1 MIKKLTF
8 TILIAVTASIGFAQQ
23 NKIPFEKYGV
33 AEGLPEEFVNT
44 PLQDDK
50 GFIWFGTQN
59 GLVKYDGYHFKV
71 YQQASVKKD
80 STGFQIKSSGGG
92 LLKAKNGKIWIGE
105 TGGQG
110 IVSSFD
116 PLTEKFKN
124 YYPSGNTPKGA
135 DESASQLLFEDE
147 AGNIWFKYR
156 PGLAQPFFICRLN
169 PATGVIK
176 RYPVVDRVD
185 RNIYLRSFGTVESSG
200 TIWHQDNKNNFYRLN
215 RQKDSFEIIIPAGKD
230 FLQSGIADTL
240 RQLSKGSAG
249 RLLLTGSHG
258 LYIFDSKNQKM
269 VKSYVHQPGSPN
281 GIADSIFYAIEDLN
295 GQIWVTHRQGK
306 ISLIDPSSGNIQ
318 TFTYGSG
325 PLPFQKG
332 IQAIQFFFVVAQN
345 KDDILFQAWL
355 GIGKPT
361 FFLYYN
367 FAKKTFSIYD
377 YNFNLRN
384 NPLPS
389 TPYPYFSLQDRT
401 GLLWL
406 GTRPGLYK
414 QAPKKQQMDLF
425 RYRADEP
432 NGLPSDSI
440 QFLFEDS
447 KKRLWIGTRNG
458 LAIYQPGPANFRVFR
473 NDPANSVS
481 ISDSRIEM
489 VQEDADGNI
498 WVATRNGLNQ
508 WQESTGSFKRF
519 FYTPK
524 EVNGIRFLY
533 SDKQQRLWLSIQ
545 DKGVFVLDKN
555 TGRILKSFLPDDKNP
570 ASLTSKQIGVF
581 YQDSRGAI
589 WLGDFAD
596 NQFGLYRFNEKEDG
610 FKHYLPIPGDSSSIS
625 SNEIIFLTEDGKKRL
640 WIGTDGGLNVY
651 DYARDRF
658 IRYYNNRGAYNS
670 MPGYVIDKKGEPWFG
685 TYSGIGLI
693 SVDVERK
700 LFTAYG
706 ESKGLLQNDLSGGS
720 TTAEITKDEFGRFWL
735 PTQRGLS
742 VFDPE
747 TKSFVSYFEKDG
759 FQPYERRYASIK
771 TSNGD
776 IWIGSSNGLNHIVPA
791 NLLKKDTTLPSIV
804 ITQVTINDSLYSKPD
819 GTIFKQ
825 SVAYTND
832 IELKYWQKDIS
843 FDFVALHYLRSED
856 NLYSWKL
863 ENYDKN
869 WSAPSKERKASY
881 TNLSP
886 GKYIFRVKASNADGV
901 WNEEGISITIR
912 ILPPW
917 WLTWWAYTIYALLFL
932 AALRIFSKWRERRLR
947 HEKEVLELKVNHR
960 TQQLQES
967 IESLKST
974 QSQLIQSEKMASLG
988 ELTAGIA
995 HEIQNPLNFV
1005 NNFSEVNKELLTEM
1019 NEEIDKGNFDEV
1031 KALAKD
1037 VTDNEEKIIFHGKR
1051 ADAIVKGMLQ
1061 HSRSSSG
1068 VKEPTDINA
1077 LADEYLRLAYH
1088 GLRAKDKS
1096 FNATMKTDFDENIGN
1111 INIIPQDIGRVI
1123 LNLITNAFY
1132 VVDEKK
1138 TLRQSQG
1145 DGYEPTVSVTT
1156 TRKKDKVEIKVAD
1169 NGNGIPQKV
1178 LEKIFQPFFTTK
1190 PTGQGTGL
1198 GLSLSYDIIKA
1209 HGGELKVET
1218 KEKEGSIFIIQLPI
1232 S

>member
-1 MIKKLTF
+1 MIKKLTC
-8 TILIAVTASIGFAQQ
+8 TLLLAVAASICFAQQ

-33 AEGLPEEFVNT
+33 AEGLPEEIAIT

-59 GLVKYDGYHFKV
+59 GLVKYDGYKFKV
-71 YQQASVKKD
+71 YRQASDKMD
-80 STGFQIKSSGGG
+80 TTNLQLRNLGGG
-92 LLKAKNGKIWIGE
+92 LLKAKDGKIWIGE

-124 YYPSGNTPKGA
+124 YYPAGNTTQSA
-135 DESASQLLFEDE
+135 DETRSILLFEDE
-147 AGNIWFKYR
+147 AGNIWFKN
-156 PGLAQPFFICRLN
+156 GSSLTGKLFMCRLN
-169 PATGVIK
+169 PATGAIK
-176 RYPVVDRVD
+176 KYPVDDINSGNRF
-185 RNIYLRSFGTVESSG
+185 LKSFGTIESSG
-200 TIWHQDNKNNFYRLN
+200 TIWLLDNKKNLYRLN

-230 FLQSGIADTL
+230 FLQSGIVDTL

-258 LYIFDSKNQKM
+258 LYILDSKIGKT
-269 VKSYVHQPGSPN
+269 VKSYVHQPAVTS

-295 GQIWVTHRQGK
+295 GQIWLTHRQGN
-306 ISLIDPSSGNIQ
+306 ISLIDPSSDNIQ

-332 IQAIQFFFVVAQN
+332 IQAIQFVVVTAQN
-345 KDDILFQAWL
+345 KEGILFQAWV
-355 GIGKPT
+355 GGANFQRPT
-361 FFLYYN
+361 FFIHYQ
-367 FAKKTFSIYD
+367 FAKKTFSLYD

-384 NPLPS
+384 NPLP
-389 TPYPYFSLQDRT
+389 TNPIAPYRSLEDRT

-440 QFLFEDS
+440 RYLFEDS
-447 KKRLWIGTRNG
+447 KKRLWVGTNGG
-458 LAIYQPGPANFRVFR
+458 LAIYQPGQDNFRVFR
-473 NDPANSVS
+473 NDPKNATSLSNN
-481 ISDSRIEM
+481 RIVT
-489 VQEDADGNI
+489 VQEDADGKI
-498 WVATRNGLNQ
+498 WVSTNNGLNQ

-519 FYTPK
+519 FYNPA
-524 EVNGIRFLY
+524 EINNCAFLY
-533 SDKQQRLWLSIQ
+533 IDKQQRLWLSIR

-555 TGRILKSFLPDDKNP
+555 TGKLLKSYIPDDKNP
-570 ASLTSKQIGVF
+570 ASLSSKQIDVF
-581 YQDSRGAI
+581 YQDARGNI
-589 WLGDFAD
+589 WLGDYGD
-596 NQFGLYRFNEKEDG
+596 NQFGLYRLNEKEDG
-610 FKHYLPIPGDSSSIS
+610 FKHYMPIPGDSSSIS
-625 SNEIIFLTEDGKKRL
+625 SNEIHFLTEDGKQRL
-640 WIGTDGGLNVY
+640 WIGTDGGLNLY
-651 DYARDRF
+651 DYARDKF
-658 IRYYNNRGAYNS
+658 VRYYNAKGSPTS
-670 MPGYVIDKKGEPWFG
+670 MSSFIVDKKGNPWFG
-685 TYSGIGLI
+685 TYSGEGLI
-693 SVDVERK
+693 SVDVEKRI
-700 LFTAYG
+700 FTAYG
-706 ESKGLLQNDLSGGS
+706 ENKGLLQNDLNGGS
-720 TTAEITKDEFGRFWL
+720 NFENTKDDSGRFWL

-747 TKSFVSYFEKDG
+747 NKSFTSYFEKDG
-759 FQPYERRYASIK
+759 FQSYDRFYVNIK

-776 IWIGSSNGLNHIVPA
+776 IWIGSRNGLNHIVPA
-791 NLLKKDTTLPSIV
+791 SLLKKDTSLPSIV
-804 ITQVTINDSLYSKPD
+804 ITQVTINDSVYSKPD

-825 SVAYTND
+825 SVAYTSD
-832 IELKYWQKDIS
+832 IELKYWQKNLS

-863 ENYDKN
+863 ENYDKG

-901 WNEEGISITIR
+901 WNEEGISITIT

-917 WLTWWAYTIYALLFL
+917 WRTWWAYTLYALLFL
-932 AALRIFSKWRERRLR
+932 VALRIFSKWRERKLR

-974 QSQLIQSEKMASLG
+974 QSQLVQSEKMASLG

-1019 NEEIDKGNFDEV
+1019 NEEIEKGNFDEV

-1077 LADEYLRLAYH
+1077 LCDEYLRLAYH
-1088 GLRAKDKS
+1088 GLRAKDKT
-1096 FNATMKTDFDENIGN
+1096 FNATMKTDFDESIDN
-1111 INIIPQDIGRVI
+1111 INIIPQDMGRVI

-1138 TLRQSQG
+1138 KQNPT
-1145 DGYEPTVSVTT
+1145 GYEPTVTVST
-1156 TRKKDKVEIKVAD
+1156 KKINGKVEVKVTD

-1178 LEKIFQPFFTTK
+1178 LDKIFQPFFTTK

-1198 GLSLSYDIIKA
+1198 GLSLSYDIVKA
-1209 HGGELKVET
+1209 HGGELKVDT
-1218 KEKEGSIFIIQLPI
+1218 KEGEGSTFIIQLPTN
-1232 S
+1232 

>member
-1 MIKKLTF
+1 MKFLTR
-8 TILIAVTASIGFAQQ
+8 
-23 NKIPFEKYGV
+23 
-33 AEGLPEEFVNT
+33 
-44 PLQDDK
+44 
-50 GFIWFGTQN
+50 
-59 GLVKYDGYHFKV
+59 
-71 YQQASVKKD
+71 
-80 STGFQIKSSGGG
+80 
-92 LLKAKNGKIWIGE
+92 
-105 TGGQG
+105 
-110 IVSSFD
+110 
-116 PLTEKFKN
+116 KF
-124 YYPSGNTPKGA
+124 
-135 DESASQLLFEDE
+135 L
-147 AGNIWFKYR
+147 
-156 PGLAQPFFICRLN
+156 ICRLN
-169 PATGVIK
+169 PTTGVIK
-176 RYPVVDRVD
+176 KYPVEDINGGNRS
-185 RNIYLRSFGTVESSG
+185 LKSFGTIELSG
-200 TIWHQDNKNNFYRLN
+200 TIWLLDNKKNLIRLN
-215 RQKDSFEIIIPAGKD
+215 RQQDIFEIIIQAGKD

-258 LYIFDSKNQKM
+258 LYIFDSKNQKII
-269 VKSYVHQPGSPN
+269 KSYVHQPGNPN
-281 GIADSIFYAIEDLN
+281 GIADSVFYAIEDLN

-332 IQAIQFFFVVAQN
+332 IQAIQSFLFTAQN
-345 KDDILFQAWL
+345 KEGILFQAWV
-355 GIGKPT
+355 GSANFQRPT
-361 FFLYYN
+361 FLMHYQ
-367 FAKKTFSIYD
+367 FAKKTFRLYD

-384 NPLPS
+384 NPFPPS
-389 TPYPYFSLQDRT
+389 ASAPYRALEDRT

-425 RYRADEP
+425 RHRGDEP
-432 NGLPSDSI
+432 NGLPSDTI
-440 QFLFEDS
+440 RYLFEDS
-447 KKRLWIGTRNG
+447 KKRLWVGTSNG
-458 LAIYQPGPANFRVFR
+458 LTIYQPDQYNFRVFR
-473 NDPANSVS
+473 NDPVNPAS
-481 ISDSRIEM
+481 ISNNSIEM
-489 VQEDADGNI
+489 VQEDANGNI
-498 WVATRNGLNQ
+498 WVGTRNGLNQ

-570 ASLTSKQIGVF
+570 ASLTSKQINMF
-581 YQDSRGAI
+581 YQDSRGTI
-589 WLGDFAD
+589 WLGDGAD
-596 NQFGLYRFNEKEDG
+596 NQFGLYRLNEKEDG
-610 FKHYLPIPGDSSSIS
+610 FKHYIPITGDSSSIS
-625 SNEIIFLTEDGKKRL
+625 SNEIHFLTEDAEKRL

-651 DYARDRF
+651 DYARDKF
-658 IRYYNNRGAYNS
+658 ARYYNGKGSLTS
-670 MPGYVIDKKGEPWFG
+670 MSGFVIDKKGNPWFG
-685 TYSGIGLI
+685 TYSGEGLI
-693 SVDVERK
+693 SVDVEKRK
-700 LFTAYG
+700 FTAYG
-706 ESKGLLQNDLSGGS
+706 ENKGLLQNDINGGNN
-720 TTAEITKDEFGRFWL
+720 AEITKDESGRFWL

-747 TKSFVSYFEKDG
+747 SKSFISYFEKDG
-759 FQPYERRYASIK
+759 FQPYDRRYVSIK

-776 IWIGSSNGLNHIVPA
+776 IWIGSNNGLNHIVPA
-791 NLLKKDTTLPSIV
+791 NLLKKDTTLPAIV

-819 GTIFKQ
+819 GNIFKK
-825 SVAYTND
+825 SVAYTNA
-832 IELKYWQKDIS
+832 IELKHWQKDIS

-863 ENYDKN
+863 ENYDED
-869 WSAPSKERKASY
+869 WSAPSRERKASY

-901 WNEEGISITIR
+901 WNEEGVSITVT

-917 WLTWWAYTIYALLFL
+917 WKTWWAYTLYALLFL
-932 AALRIFSKWRERRLR
+932 VVFRIFSKWRERRLR

-974 QSQLIQSEKMASLG
+974 QSQLVQSEKMASLG

-1061 HSRSSSG
+1061 HSRSSNG

-1096 FNATMKTDFDENIGN
+1096 FNAKMKTDFDESIGN

-1138 TLRQSQG
+1138 KSG
-1145 DGYEPTVSVTT
+1145 IEAYEPTVSVST
-1156 TRKKDKVEIKVAD
+1156 KKINGKVEIKVAD
-1169 NGNGIPQKV
+1169 NGKGIPQKI
-1178 LEKIFQPFFTTK
+1178 LDKIFQPFFTTK

-1198 GLSLSYDIIKA
+1198 GLSLSYDIVKA

-1218 KEKEGSIFIIQLPI
+1218 KENEGTTFIMVLPLTDNKLN
-1232 S
+1232 